1 MTTENTGSHDPD
13 YNISVSSSPDR
24 IPEGYVPP
32 AGTPAAETYDPNIR
46 YPDGTHERAM
56 DTGGTGIPDPLM
68 LYPDEPPDMTQDM
81 FDKIL
86 SKTADMNHRFGAL
99 EQIILQQNDKIDKL
113 QKTLDDHVRP
123 VSN

>member
-1 MTTENTGSHDPD
+1 
-13 YNISVSSSPDR
+13 
-24 IPEGYVPP
+24 
-32 AGTPAAETYDPNIR
+32 
-46 YPDGTHERAM
+46 
-56 DTGGTGIPDPLM
+56 M

-86 SKTADMNHRFGAL
+86 SKTADMYHRFGAL